1 MLNMELPKQF
11 DNITQRIK
19 KLMAI
24 NLLKRLESSVNSFRL
39 TLERMKSQVDETL
52 KAIDT
57 FMETRQDTRLSLQTL
72 ESMLDGDDSENDFLV
87 GGKKTR
93 VSLADMDC
101 RS

>member
-1 MLNMELPKQF
+1 MSGREKGL
-11 DNITQRIK
+11 K

-72 ESMLDGDDSENDFLV
+72 ESMLDGDDSGE
-87 GGKKTR
+87 
-93 VSLADMDC
+93 
-101 RS
+101 